1 MNGIGISATIFD
13 TSGALYVDGSG
24 LAASEALK
32 NNARERRATR
42 TATLDGGVS
51 VYDTGYS
58 AGDRDMEVKVPA
70 PSRELIDFFF
80 YMVETYN
87 LIMITTEDGAYY
99 GVPQRA
105 YLDND
110 GAAVLNV
117 AITEGA

>member
-13 TSGALYVDGSG
+13 TSGAMYVDGG
-24 LAASEALK
+24 ALAASEALK
-32 NNARERRATR
+32 NNMRERRATR

-51 VYDTGYS
+51 VYDTGY
-58 AGDRDMEVKVPA
+58 APGDRDMEVRVSA
-70 PSRELIDFFF
+70 PERELVDFFF

-87 LIMITTEDGAYY
+87 LIMITMEDGAYY

-117 AITEGA
+117 MITEEA

>member
-58 AGDRDMEVKVPA
+58 AGDRDMEVRVPA

-117 AITEGA
+117 AITEEA